1 MCRAEVCGA
10 GVLHAG
16 HQGAAALPP
25 GVPPRRRGAQHRVR
39 QQTGQE
45 HQTQVHPE
53 TIT

>member
-1 MCRAEVCGA
+1 MCRAEVRRA
-10 GVLHAG
+10 GVLHAR